1 MLKLNPKRL
10 KRGERVEREVFFIF
24 NFSFY
29 RKKAKERKCFFPP
42 LRHYLSLPKNKG
54 FQQQL
59 FCSFS
64 LFRLLAMQRT
74 NYSSGAKWEDIV
86 GYSRAVRVGNIIEV
100 TGTVAV
106 DENSLLVGKDD
117 AYGQTKFI
125 IQKIETVLKNAGASL
140 KDVVRTRMFVT
151 DISRWEE
158 YGKAHGEFFSVIK
171 PCTSMIEVKGL
182 IAPEYLIEIE
192 ATAILS

>member
-1 MLKLNPKRL
+1 M
-10 KRGERVEREVFFIF
+10 E
-24 NFSFY
+24 
-29 RKKAKERKCFFPP
+29 
-42 LRHYLSLPKNKG
+42 
-54 FQQQL
+54 
-59 FCSFS
+59 
-64 LFRLLAMQRT
+64 RT

-86 GYSRAVRVGNIIEV
+86 GYSRAVKVGNIVEV

-125 IQKIETVLKNAGASL
+125 LQKIEKVLKQAGAAL

-151 DISRWEE
+151 DIFRWEE
-158 YGKAHGEFFSVIK
+158 YGKAHGEFFRDIK

-192 ATAILS
+192 ATAIIS